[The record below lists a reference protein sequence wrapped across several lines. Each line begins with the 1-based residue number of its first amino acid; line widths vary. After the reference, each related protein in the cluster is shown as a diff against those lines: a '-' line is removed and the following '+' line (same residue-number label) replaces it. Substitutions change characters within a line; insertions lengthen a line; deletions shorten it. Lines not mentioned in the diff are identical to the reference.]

1 MDEHFIKIHK
11 WLYPVSW
18 IYGAVVTVRNKLF
31 DWGFLRSKSFGVP
44 VICIGN
50 LSVGGTGK
58 TPHTEYLIKL
68 LRDNYHVAV
77 LSRGYKR
84 HSRGYVLATPQ
95 STARSIGDEPY
106 QMHTKFPSVT
116 LAVDENR
123 CHGIEQ
129 LLSIK
134 EPSIEVVLL
143 DDAFQHRYVKPG
155 LSILLTD
162 YHRLFCDDTLL
173 PAGRLR
179 ESVNGKNRAQI
190 VIVTK
195 CPQDIKPIDYN
206 IITKRLNLYP
216 YQQLYFSSFRYGN
229 LQPVFPSANSEI
241 DSTVNELPLSALTNT
256 DILLVTGIASPAP
269 ILEELKMYTDQID
282 SLSFDD
288 HHQVTDFKSFVC
300 TTAGVGY
307 KQCFDTQL
315 THYTYR
321 ESHFLHGITF
331 IIMKTPLHCH
341 DVFVAQLAENQF
353 TAMTFDSRHREVR
366 NIRILYFILLGDL
379 VCQTAKS
386 GAKDDGC
393 FRTGVHFPFQ
403 KSCCFLYFL

>member
-31 DWGFLRSKSFGVP
+31 DWGFLRSKSFDVP

-68 LRDNYHVAV
+68 LRNSYHVAV

-84 HSRGYVLATPQ
+84 HSRGYVLATSQ
-95 STARSIGDEPY
+95 STAHSIGDEPY
-106 QMHTKFPSVT
+106 QMYTKFPSVT

-129 LLSIK
+129 LLAIK
-134 EPSIEVVLL
+134 EPPIEVVLL

-216 YQQLYFSSFRYGN
+216 YQQLYFSSF
-229 LQPVFPSANSEI
+229 L
-241 DSTVNELPLSALTNT
+241 
-256 DILLVTGIASPAP
+256 
-269 ILEELKMYTDQID
+269 
-282 SLSFDD
+282 
-288 HHQVTDFKSFVC
+288 
-300 TTAGVGY
+300 
-307 KQCFDTQL
+307 
-315 THYTYR
+315 
-321 ESHFLHGITF
+321 
-331 IIMKTPLHCH
+331 
-341 DVFVAQLAENQF
+341 
-353 TAMTFDSRHREVR
+353 
-366 NIRILYFILLGDL
+366 DL
-379 VCQTAKS
+379 
-386 GAKDDGC
+386 
-393 FRTGVHFPFQ
+393 
-403 KSCCFLYFL
+403 